1 MDADGL
7 TFVVATTAEERV
19 AKRLGLNTVRV
30 GVCVANGVPEGSL
43 VSFGLAGS
51 LGELQIGDVL
61 DATRVVD
68 ETGATLWEGPGLGVR
83 GARGGVVLG
92 GDVLVHDAT
101 ERERLREASGA
112 DAVDMESGVLARS
125 GRLAG
130 VVRAISDDAGSAVE
144 GVDTTVH
151 ADGRTNVAG
160 LLRWVFDSP
169 RRRDSLDARR
179 AAGAA
184 RTRGG
189 GGDVR
194 GRVLLA
200 APRSFCAGVDRAI
213 EIVERLLEQYG
224 PPVYVRHQ
232 IVHNEHVV
240 RRLEK
245 LGAVFVEDEGEIP
258 EGEICVLSAHGVAPA
273 VKENAERRG
282 LRVVDATCPLVNKVH
297 AEARRYAD
305 SGHLVALVGH
315 KNHVEVIG
323 TLGER
328 PDSTVVIE
336 SPEQAKELDTEKP
349 VAVITQTTLSL
360 DDVAPI
366 VDALEDHL
374 GTLRR
379 PHADDICYATQNRQ
393 DAVKAMVSQGATLVL
408 VIGSETSSN
417 AQRLVEVAQ
426 AAGAQATLVDGESA
440 LDEELLNGH
449 ETIGLTAG
457 ASTPEELV
465 RATAARLAEAGYA
478 LPEEIE
484 VAKEDVHFRLPK
496 EVAQA

>member
-1 MDADGL
+1 V
-7 TFVVATTAEERV
+7 T
-19 AKRLGLNTVRV
+19 
-30 GVCVANGVPEGSL
+30 
-43 VSFGLAGS
+43 
-51 LGELQIGDVL
+51 
-61 DATRVVD
+61 
-68 ETGATLWEGPGLGVR
+68 
-83 GARGGVVLG
+83 
-92 GDVLVHDAT
+92 
-101 ERERLREASGA
+101 
-112 DAVDMESGVLARS
+112 
-125 GRLAG
+125 
-130 VVRAISDDAGSAVE
+130 
-144 GVDTTVH
+144 
-151 ADGRTNVAG
+151 
-160 LLRWVFDSP
+160 
-169 RRRDSLDARR
+169 
-179 AAGAA
+179 
-184 RTRGG
+184 
-189 GGDVR
+189 

-213 EIVERLLEQYG
+213 EIVERLLEQHG

-240 RRLEK
+240 RRLEQ
-245 LGAVFVEDEGEIP
+245 LGAVFVEDESEIP
-258 EGEICVLSAHGVAPA
+258 EGEICVLSAHGVAPS
-273 VKENAERRG
+273 VKENARRRG

-336 SPEQAKELDTEKP
+336 SPEQARHLKTDKP

-393 DAVKAMVSQGATLVL
+393 DAVKAMVAQGATLIL

-426 AAGAQATLVDGESA
+426 AAGAEATLIDGESP
-440 LDEELLNGH
+440 LDDGLLAGH
-449 ETIGLTAG
+449 ETVGLTAG

-465 RATAARLAEAGYA
+465 RATADRLAALGYGQ
-478 LPEEIE
+478 PEEIT
-484 VAKEDVHFRLPK
+484 VAREDVHFRLPK
-496 EVAQA
+496 EVARA